1 MLGLLKIQW
10 LEKSVLPSPC
20 SLNTR
25 GTLLQR
31 ILANRQSAARS
42 KERKARYIQEL
53 KQKVQTLQ
61 TEATTLSAQLTLFE
75 GILTSLFQSN
85 GKYMYDY
92 ATISYLAEV
101 FKAKTLLG
109 YLREPRKLYK
119 RTNATRNSSSSCWVL
134 FSFLLVRIMYIEDL
148 MYYLHWE

>member
-75 GILTSLFQSN
+75 
-85 GKYMYDY
+85 
-92 ATISYLAEV
+92 
-101 FKAKTLLG
+101 AKTLLG